1 MIIDYCGWNF
11 NHIVAYTKDMTNGI
25 IAIAAIVL
33 FFVAVISPRAAGK
46 IENKTNR
53 EAGWL
58 KRLANWFWDPIT
70 WWTKKSIEVTRK
82 FILFVAESGKKLR
95 RKLPF

>member
-1 MIIDYCGWNF
+1 
-11 NHIVAYTKDMTNGI
+11 MTNALI
-25 IAIAAIVL
+25 IIGGIVL
-33 FFVAVISPRAAGK
+33 FFIAVISPRMAGK
-46 IENKTNR
+46 IEHKTNR

-70 WWTKKSIEVTRK
+70 WWAKKSVETTRK
-82 FILFVAESGKKLR
+82 IIVFIAETGKKLR